1 MSRVKRSIKKV
12 FKVFCEGDT
21 ENNYFEYIR
30 KNKKIDLAIKPIN
43 MHGGGYSNFLSTI
56 KEDSNSNCLAKFII
70 IDGDRATRVVNED
83 KCLNQIIEYC
93 LNQNKSKRIPHILV
107 IDYPDFEYVVCL
119 HTYNYNGQSV
129 ERYITKELKYP
140 DIESFKS
147 DTNIFKVLVESE
159 KGSINHLEKSINSH
173 TSVIS
178 NKFKVR
184 KKEFEIEVEMMVKK
198 ENLGKRGTNFFD
210 FYRLLKELDIVVE

>member
-83 KCLNQIIEYC
+83 FSQTKNLDNIERTLKKIKSGFRIIAY
-93 LNQNKSKRIPHILV
+93 LS
-107 IDYPDFEYVVCL
+107 
-119 HTYNYNGQSV
+119 
-129 ERYITKELKYP
+129 
-140 DIESFKS
+140 
-147 DTNIFKVLVESE
+147 
-159 KGSINHLEKSINSH
+159 
-173 TSVIS
+173 
-178 NKFKVR
+178 
-184 KKEFEIEVEMMVKK
+184 
-198 ENLGKRGTNFFD
+198 
-210 FYRLLKELDIVVE
+210 